1 MRPARLAALRA
12 DNTWVPRK
20 TILGERVQLAPQFLS
35 TKQHTSI
42 IKNDSASNGAAG
54 IMKMSCKVLVA
65 TQGFPPDESTTSV
78 YLATIAEAFATDN
91 DVLVISATRNSSRY
105 NADIPGRPEI
115 IELRNG
121 DPDKSALAKR
131 TIAIC
136 ALAARMFV
144 SVLKRARS
152 SDIVFCVTSPFTL
165 PYAVI
170 LAAKLRGAATVL
182 LIHDLYPEALEAAG
196 FIKSASLTASL
207 LRFANRLMFT
217 ALDNIIVI
225 GRDVIPLLTRYPG
238 VTASKIHFI
247 PNWTLLPIGYRDFTP
262 HNRFRA
268 SLNSKFIVGLSG
280 NLGFTHSPSTV
291 FEAARL
297 LKGEQGIHFILS
309 GWGVGWKELN
319 DLIRAEPLEN
329 VSMLDPVPQN
339 ELLEFLSAA
348 DVWVIPYRRNTA
360 GVSIP
365 SRLYN
370 LLAVGR
376 PIIVGTEPH
385 SEAAI
390 EFAQEA
396 IGWIVPPED
405 PVELARAIR
414 VAAND
419 RSATICKGQQA
430 AVVALKYSQEAAMLR
445 YREIIGKLKTRKNG
459 PKSRSIS

>member
-1 MRPARLAALRA
+1 MR
-12 DNTWVPRK
+12 
-20 TILGERVQLAPQFLS
+20 
-35 TKQHTSI
+35 
-42 IKNDSASNGAAG
+42 
-54 IMKMSCKVLVA
+54 MSSKVLVA
-65 TQGFPPDESTTSV
+65 VQCFPPDESTTSV
-78 YLATIAEAFATDN
+78 YVATIAEAFATDN
-91 DVLVISATRNSSRY
+91 DVLVISATNSSRY

-115 IELRNG
+115 IELRNWN
-121 DPDKSALAKR
+121 PAKSALAKR

-136 ALAARMFV
+136 VLAVRMFV

-152 SDIVFCVTSPFTL
+152 SDIVFCVTSPSFTL
-165 PYAVI
+165 PYAII
-170 LAAKLRGAATVL
+170 LAAKLRGAATIL
-182 LIHDLYPEALEAAG
+182 LIYDLYPEALEAAG
-196 FIKSASLTASL
+196 FIKSTSITARL
-207 LRFANRLMFT
+207 LRFANRLMFS
-217 ALDNIIVI
+217 ASDSIVVI

-247 PNWTLLPIGYRDFTP
+247 PNWTLLPIGYRDFMP
-262 HNRFRA
+262 HSRFRA
-268 SLNSKFIVGLSG
+268 SLSSKFIVGLSG

-297 LKGEQGIHFILS
+297 LKEEQGIHFILS
-309 GWGVGWKELN
+309 GWGVGWKKLN
-319 DLIRAEPLEN
+319 DLVRAEPLEN
-329 VSMLDPVPQN
+329 VSMIDPVPQD
-339 ELLEFLSAA
+339 ELVEFLSAA

-376 PIIVGTEPH
+376 PIIVGTERH

-405 PVELARAIR
+405 PIELARAIR
-414 VAAND
+414 EAAND
-419 RSATICKGQQA
+419 HSATIRKGQQA

-445 YREIIGKLKTRKNG
+445 YREIIGELKTRKNG